1 MQDPN
6 TNYGI
11 SARYNEEESIFPF
24 TSNEQ
29 ASYSKQASE
38 HASAQYEFVCRAGM
52 PRTTTPSDQ
61 G

>member
-6 TNYGI
+6 RNYGI
-11 SARYNEEESIFPF
+11 SARYNEEESIFPL

-29 ASYSKQASE
+29 ASQSKQASE

-52 PRTTTPSDQ
+52 PSTNTPTQ